1 MECSPLK
8 KVYCSCARMLFILCW
23 LLCCGA
29 SQPYAQQPSA
39 TNPQQPS
46 ATNPQQPSARPGQ
59 KEEQTQ
65 PQPAA
70 TPPRSPQ
77 QEQSPLTKPQE
88 RRADRPP
95 PGFDRPGGDANN
107 PARALTVDEAI
118 ALALGQTN
126 AYRQA
131 QFEERIA
138 AQDVKQARAAFL
150 PQLTMPLTYFGT
162 TPSQVRAEDEPLTF
176 SYVSSSAINE
186 TIGLAQAEGEIDLSG
201 RLRASLRRSKH
212 LLAAAQAGTLA
223 TRRQLVLETV
233 DAYYGLVLARQRRR
247 LAEETLSLAEG
258 FLKVTEGM
266 MQRGEGEE
274 SDVLRARAQV
284 STRRAELEQARAEES
299 AAMDA
304 LRVFTG
310 IDFATPIDPSRIAQ
324 ELPTTSDFDSYTDE
338 LIKSRPELT
347 QIEAQKRAAL
357 EEARVARAERLPQL
371 SYTLNGGFDAA
382 DFKPLKRYA
391 GGSATVTLTI
401 PVFDFGA
408 SRSRETQA
416 RLRAQ
421 QLDAQR
427 ESAVRLLKQEF
438 YTARAT
444 ALAALARI
452 KETEAGAVAAQ
463 QNMTLIFARYRA
475 KKASI
480 TDVVDAQAAYAEARL
495 AYFQAI
501 IDYRTSRIRLES
513 TLGK

>member
-1 MECSPLK
+1 MHP
-8 KVYCSCARMLFILCW
+8 YGARMLVIVCW
-23 LLCCGA
+23 LCCFTFA
-29 SQPYAQQPSA
+29 SVAQQPSA

-46 ATNPQQPSARPGQ
+46 ATNPQQPSARPD
-59 KEEQTQ
+59 QTQ
-65 PQPAA
+65 QEKAA
-70 TPPRSPQ
+70 PVPSPEQQ
-77 QEQSPLTKPQE
+77 QEAPQGQ
-88 RRADRPP
+88 RVDKPP
-95 PGFDRPGGDANN
+95 PGFDRRGGDAQGQ
-107 PARALTVDEAI
+107 ARSLTVEQAI
-118 ALALGQTN
+118 QLALAETN

-138 AQDVKQARAAFL
+138 AQDVRQARAAFL

-162 TPSQVRAEDEPLTF
+162 TPSQVRAEGDPLTF

-186 TIGLAQAEGEIDLSG
+186 TIGLLNAGGEIDLSG
-201 RLRASLRRSKH
+201 RLRASLRNKRH
-212 LLAAAQAGTLA
+212 LLAAARAGTSA
-223 TRRQLVLETV
+223 ARRALVLETV
-233 DAYYGLVLARQRRR
+233 DAYYSLVLARQRRR

-274 SDVLRARAQV
+274 SDVLRARSQV
-284 STRRAELEQARAEES
+284 STRRDELEQGRAGES

-304 LRVFTG
+304 LRVLTG
-310 IDFATPIDPSRIAQ
+310 VDFNTPIDVTRIAQ
-324 ELPTTSDFDSYTDE
+324 DLPQAADFTGFTDE
-338 LIKSRPELT
+338 IIKSRPELA
-347 QIEAQKRAAL
+347 QIDAQRLAAL
-357 EEARVARAERLPQL
+357 EDARAARAERRPQL
-371 SYTLNGGFDAA
+371 SYNLNGGFDAA

-391 GGSATVTLTI
+391 GGSATVTLSVPI
-401 PVFDFGA
+401 FDFGA

-427 ESAVRLLKQEF
+427 ENTVRQLRQEF
-438 YTARAT
+438 YTARAI
-444 ALAALARI
+444 ALSALTRI
-452 KETEAGAVAAQ
+452 KETEQAATLAQ
-463 QNMTLIFARYRA
+463 QNMTLIFARYRT

-513 TLGK
+513 ALGQ

>member
-1 MECSPLK
+1 MR
-8 KVYCSCARMLFILCW
+8 KVYRFVTRMFFILCW
-23 LLCCGA
+23 LLCA
-29 SQPYAQQPSA
+29 QLQLSAQQPTA
-39 TNPQQPS
+39 TQPQQPS
-46 ATNPQQPSARPGQ
+46 ATNPQQPSARPV
-59 KEEQTQ
+59 ET
-65 PQPAA
+65 PQ
-70 TPPRSPQ
+70 
-77 QEQSPLTKPQE
+77 PQE
-88 RRADRPP
+88 RRVDRPP
-95 PGFDRPGGDANN
+95 PGFDRPGGSANT
-107 PARALTVDEAI
+107 RSLTVDEAI

-150 PQLTMPLTYFGT
+150 PQLTVPLTYFGT
-162 TPSQVRAEDEPLTF
+162 TPSQVREDGEPLVN

-186 TIGLAQAEGEIDLSG
+186 TIGLVNATGELDISG
-201 RLRASLRRSKH
+201 RLRASLRRSRH
-212 LLAAAQAGTLA
+212 LLSAARAGTVA
-223 TRRQLVLETV
+223 VRRQLVLETV
-233 DAYYGLVLARQRRR
+233 DVYYGLVLARQRRR

-258 FLKVTEGM
+258 FLKVTQGM
-266 MQRGEGEE
+266 IERGEGEE

-284 STRRAELEQARAEES
+284 SARRDELEQARAGES

-304 LRVFTG
+304 LRVLTG
-310 IDFATPIDPSRIAQ
+310 VDFSTPIDPSRITQ
-324 ELPTTSDFDSYTDE
+324 DLPTESNFNDYTEE
-338 LIKSRPELT
+338 LIKTRPELT

-357 EEARVARAERLPQL
+357 EDARVARAERLPQL

-382 DFKPLKRYA
+382 DFRPLKRYA
-391 GGSATVTLTI
+391 GGSATVTLNI
-401 PVFDFGA
+401 PIFDFGA

-427 ESAVRLLKQEF
+427 ENTLRLLRQEF

-444 ALAALARI
+444 ALSALTRI
-452 KETEAGAVAAQ
+452 RETEAGAEAAQ

-475 KKASI
+475 KKATI
-480 TDVVDAQAAYAEARL
+480 TDVVDAQAAYAEARI

-513 TLGK
+513 TLGQ

>member
-1 MECSPLK
+1 
-8 KVYCSCARMLFILCW
+8 MLFILCW
-23 LLCCGA
+23 LLCCA
-29 SQPYAQQPSA
+29 SQPGAQQPSA

-46 ATNPQQPSARPGQ
+46 ATNPQQPSARPDQ
-59 KEEQTQ
+59 TPQQTQ
-65 PQPAA
+65 PQPAP
-70 TPPRSPQ
+70 TPPPSTPH
-77 QEQSPLTKPQE
+77 E
-88 RRADRPP
+88 RRIDRPP
-95 PGFDRPGGDANN
+95 PGFDRQGEGASG
-107 PARALTVDEAI
+107 PARSLTVDEAI

-126 AYRQA
+126 AYQQA

-150 PQLTMPLTYFGT
+150 PQLSVPLTYFGT
-162 TPSQVRAEDEPLTF
+162 TPSRVHAADEPLTF

-201 RLRASLRRSKH
+201 RLRASLRRSRH
-212 LLAAAQAGTLA
+212 LLNAARAGTLA
-223 TRRQLVLETV
+223 ARRSLVLETV

-274 SDVLRARAQV
+274 SDTLRARAQV

-299 AAMDA
+299 AAMNT
-304 LRVFTG
+304 LRVLTG

-324 ELPTTSDFDSYTDE
+324 NLPTVSDFGSYTDE

-347 QIEAQKRAAL
+347 QIDAQKSAAL
-357 EEARVARAERLPQL
+357 EEARGARAERLPQL

-408 SRSRETQA
+408 SKSRETQA

-427 ESAVRLLKQEF
+427 ETALRLLKQEF
-438 YTARAT
+438 YTAKST
-444 ALAALARI
+444 ALSALARI
-452 KETEAGAVAAQ
+452 KETEAGATAAQ
-463 QNMTLIFARYRA
+463 QNMTLVFARYRA

-495 AYFQAI
+495 SYFQAI

-513 TLGK
+513 TLGQ

>member
-1 MECSPLK
+1 LR
-8 KVYCSCARMLFILCW
+8 KVYPSVTPMLFILGW
-23 LLCCGA
+23 LLCCA
-29 SQPYAQQPSA
+29 SQGVAQQPSA
-39 TNPQQPS
+39 TKPQQPS
-46 ATNPQQPSARPGQ
+46 ATNPQQPSAKPETPQ
-59 KEEQTQ
+59 QTPQQ
-65 PQPAA
+65 PTA
-70 TPPRSPQ
+70 TPTAPS
-77 QEQSPLTKPQE
+77 TPQE
-88 RRADRPP
+88 EKPHERRVDRPP
-95 PGFDRPGGDANN
+95 PGFDRPGGGVSG
-107 PARALTVDEAI
+107 PARSLTVDEAI

-131 QFEERIA
+131 QLDERIA
-138 AQDVKQARAAFL
+138 AQDVKQARTAFL
-150 PQLTMPLTYFGT
+150 PQLTVPLTYFGT
-162 TPSQVRAEDEPLTF
+162 TPSQVRGLDEPLTF

-186 TIGLAQAEGEIDLSG
+186 TIGLAQATGEIDLSG
-201 RLRASLRRSKH
+201 RLRASLRRSRH
-212 LLAAAQAGTLA
+212 LLNAARAGTLV

-266 MQRGEGEE
+266 LQRGEGEE
-274 SDVLRARAQV
+274 SDVLRARAQAA
-284 STRRAELEQARAEES
+284 TRRDELEQARAGES
-299 AAMDA
+299 AAMDV

-310 IDFATPIDPSRIAQ
+310 VDFATPIDPSRIALD
-324 ELPTTSDFDSYTDE
+324 LPTTADFGNYTDE
-338 LIKSRPELT
+338 LIKSRPELA
-347 QIEAQKRAAL
+347 QIDSQKRAAL

-371 SYTLNGGFDAA
+371 AYTLNGGFDAA

-408 SRSRETQA
+408 SKSRETQA
-416 RLRAQ
+416 QLRAQ

-427 ESAVRLLKQEF
+427 ENAVRLLKQEF

-444 ALAALARI
+444 ALSALVRIREAENAATL
-452 KETEAGAVAAQ
+452 AQ
-463 QNMTLIFARYRA
+463 QNMTLVFARYRA
-475 KKASI
+475 KKATI

>member
-1 MECSPLK
+1 
-8 KVYCSCARMLFILCW
+8 MLFILCW
-23 LLCCGA
+23 LVCCGT

-39 TNPQQPS
+39 TTPQQPS
-46 ATNPQQPSARPGQ
+46 ATNPQQPSARPDQ
-59 KEEQTQ
+59 EP

-70 TPPRSPQ
+70 TPPQSPQ
-77 QEQSPLTKPQE
+77 QEQSPQPRQPQE

-95 PGFDRPGGDANN
+95 PGFDRPGGSANN

-126 AYRQA
+126 AFRQA

-150 PQLTMPLTYFGT
+150 PQLSVPLTYFGT

-212 LLAAAQAGTLA
+212 LLAAAQAGTLV

-274 SDVLRARAQV
+274 SDTLRARAQV

-299 AAMDA
+299 AATDV
-304 LRVFTG
+304 LRVLTG

-324 ELPTTSDFDSYTDE
+324 ELPTASDFDSYTDE

-347 QIEAQKRAAL
+347 QIDAQKRASL

-408 SRSRETQA
+408 SKSREMQA

-421 QLDAQR
+421 QFDAQR
-427 ESAVRLLKQEF
+427 ESAERLLKQEF

-444 ALAALARI
+444 ALSALARI

>member
-1 MECSPLK
+1 MRTSL
-8 KVYCSCARMLFILCW
+8 VYGARAFVVFSFLFWQAPHLN
-23 LLCCGA
+23 
-29 SQPYAQQPSA
+29 AQQPSA
-39 TNPQQPS
+39 TKPQQPS
-46 ATNPQQPSARPGQ
+46 ATNPQQPSARPEQ
-59 KEEQTQ
+59 KAE
-65 PQPAA
+65 QPAA
-70 TPPRSPQ
+70 TPEPSTP
-77 QEQSPLTKPQE
+77 QEQSPLPQPQQ
-88 RRADRPP
+88 RRVDRPP
-95 PGFDRPGGDANN
+95 PGFDRQGGTSDTT
-107 PARALTVDEAI
+107 ARSLTVDEAI

-150 PQLTMPLTYFGT
+150 PQLTVPLTYFGT
-162 TPSQVRAEDEPLTF
+162 TPSQVRAADEPLTF

-186 TIGLAQAEGEIDLSG
+186 TIGLAQAEGELDISG
-201 RLRASLRRSKH
+201 RLRASLGRSKR
-212 LLAAAQAGTLA
+212 LLEAARAGTLV
-223 TRRQLVLETV
+223 TRRALVLETV

-284 STRRAELEQARAEES
+284 STRRDELEQARAGES
-299 AAMDA
+299 AAMDV
-304 LRVFTG
+304 LRVLTG
-310 IDFATPIDPSRIAQ
+310 VDFSTPIDPSRIAQ
-324 ELPTTSDFDSYTDE
+324 DLPTVSDFSSYTDE
-338 LIKSRPELT
+338 LIKSRPELA
-347 QIEAQKRAAL
+347 QLDAQKRAAL
-357 EEARVARAERLPQL
+357 EDARIARSERLPQL

-408 SRSRETQA
+408 SKSRETQA

-421 QLDAQR
+421 QFDDQR
-427 ESAVRLLKQEF
+427 ENALRLLKQEF

-444 ALAALARI
+444 ALSALVRI
-452 KETEAGAVAAQ
+452 KETEAGAVSAQ
-463 QNMTLIFARYRA
+463 QNMTLIFARYRV
-475 KKASI
+475 KKATI

-501 IDYRTSRIRLES
+501 IDYRTSRIRLEPN
-513 TLGK
+513 LGK